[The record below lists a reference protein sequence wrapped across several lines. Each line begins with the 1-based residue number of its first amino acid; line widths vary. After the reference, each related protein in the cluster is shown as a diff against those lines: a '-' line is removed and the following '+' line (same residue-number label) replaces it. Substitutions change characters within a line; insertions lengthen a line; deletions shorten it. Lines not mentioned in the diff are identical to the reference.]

1 MTEIVD
7 DTVPEP
13 APEAAPP
20 AESTGETLRFSTTLS
35 PGDFLML
42 SLKNG
47 LLNIITLTLY
57 RFWGK
62 TEVRHRVWKGVRL
75 NNEAFEYTGRGM
87 ELFIGFLLALL
98 VLGLPFL
105 IIVFAVQF
113 MGPEYAFMVILPF
126 YLFFFWLWGFGVF
139 TAFRYMASRT
149 TWRGIRFQLKG
160 SATEYGFAYIGYI
173 LLSGITFGWTWPWAE
188 RALASKIWGSLNF
201 GDRKLRFRMERAE
214 REGVYG
220 PFAIGWV
227 GSIVGYILFAIIL
240 VGMAF
245 GMAHTFPSD
254 TGPDAMPP
262 IAFMLTIYGMML
274 LAAPFALLI
283 WAPYQAAMLRSVAAG
298 IGLDGATFKLN
309 VKAIPLW
316 WLTLTN
322 LLVLLVTV
330 GFLMPW
336 VQARTTRFIVERL
349 ESAGE
354 AELEA
359 AHQATRGPGS
369 GEGLADAFGFSAI

>member
-1 MTEIVD
+1 MTGIVD
-7 DTVPEP
+7 DNAPASTPAVEP
-13 APEAAPP
+13 A
-20 AESTGETLRFSTTLS
+20 GETLKFSTTII
-35 PGDFLML
+35 PGEYLLL

-47 LLNIITLTLY
+47 LLNLITLTLY

-62 TEVRHRVWKGVRL
+62 TEVRQRVWRGVRL

-87 ELFIGFLLALL
+87 ELFVGFLLALL

-105 IIVFAVQF
+105 VIVFAVQF
-113 MGPEYAFMVILPF
+113 MGPEYAFLVILPF

-160 SATEYGFAYIGYI
+160 SATEYGFTYIGLV
-173 LLSGITFGWTWPWAE
+173 LLSGLTLGWTWPWAE
-188 RALASKIWGSLNF
+188 RLLASKIWGELRF
-201 GDRKLRFRMERAE
+201 GDRKLRFRTERAE
-214 REGVYG
+214 REGIYG
-220 PFAIGWV
+220 PFAIGWF
-227 GSIVGYILFAIIL
+227 GTIVGYVLFAVVL
-240 VGMAF
+240 VGMTF
-245 GMAHTFPSD
+245 GMAHTLPTSAEP
-254 TGPDAMPP
+254 GALPP
-262 IAFMLTIYGMML
+262 IAFMLTLYGLML

-283 WAPYQAAMLRSVAAG
+283 WSPYQAAILRSVAAG
-298 IGLDGATFKLN
+298 VSLDGAVFKLK

-316 WLTLTN
+316 WLTVTN
-322 LLVLLVTV
+322 LLVLLVTL

-336 VQARTTRFIVERL
+336 VQARTSRFIVERL
-349 ESAGE
+349 ESTGE
-354 AELEA
+354 AELAA

>member
-1 MTEIVD
+1 MTDIVD
-7 DTVPEP
+7 DNAPASTPAVEP
-13 APEAAPP
+13 A
-20 AESTGETLRFSTTLS
+20 GETLKFSTTII
-35 PGDFLML
+35 PGEFLLL

-47 LLNIITLTLY
+47 LLNLITLTLY

-62 TEVRHRVWKGVRL
+62 TEVRQRVWRGVRL

-113 MGPEYAFMVILPF
+113 MGPEYAFLVILPF

-160 SATEYGFAYIGYI
+160 SATEYGFTYIGLV
-173 LLSGITFGWTWPWAE
+173 LLSGLTLGWTWPWAE
-188 RALASKIWGSLNF
+188 RLLASKIWGELRF
-201 GDRKLRFRMERAE
+201 GDRKLRFRTERAE
-214 REGVYG
+214 REGIYG
-220 PFAIGWV
+220 PFAIGWF
-227 GSIVGYILFAIIL
+227 GTIVGYVLFAVVV
-240 VGMAF
+240 VGMTF
-245 GMAHTFPSD
+245 GMAQTMPTS
-254 TGPDAMPP
+254 TEPGALPP
-262 IAFMLTIYGMML
+262 IAFMLTLYGLML

-283 WAPYQAAMLRSVAAG
+283 WSPYQAAILRSVAAG
-298 IGLDGATFKLN
+298 VSLDGASFRLK

-316 WLTLTN
+316 WLTVTN
-322 LLVLLVTV
+322 LLVLLVTL

-336 VQARTTRFIVERL
+336 VQARTSRFIVERL
-349 ESAGE
+349 ESTGE
-354 AELEA
+354 AELAA

>member
-1 MTEIVD
+1 MNDIVD
-7 DTVPEP
+7 DHTPAPVEP
-13 APEAAPP
+13 AGP
-20 AESTGETLRFSTTLS
+20 TGETLKFSSTIA
-35 PGDFLML
+35 PGDFLLL

-62 TEVRHRVWKGVRL
+62 TEVRQRIWKGVRL

-105 IIVFAVQF
+105 VIVFVVQF
-113 MGPEYAFMVILPF
+113 MGPEYAFMVIIPF

-160 SATEYGFAYIGYI
+160 SAVEYGFIYIGMVF
-173 LLSGITFGWTWPWAE
+173 LSGLTLGWMWPWAE
-188 RALASKIWGSLNF
+188 RLLASKIWSELRF

-214 REGVYG
+214 SEGVYG
-220 PFAIGWV
+220 PYAIGWV
-227 GSIVGYILFAIIL
+227 GSIVGYILFAIVI
-240 VGMAF
+240 VAITF
-245 GMAHTFPSD
+245 GMRHSLPSETD
-254 TGPDAMPP
+254 PNAMPP
-262 IAFMLTIYGMML
+262 IAFMLTLYGLML

-283 WAPYQAAMLRSVAAG
+283 WAPYHAAILRSVAAG
-298 IGLDGATFKLN
+298 VGIDRAVFKLK

-316 WLTLTN
+316 WLTVTN
-322 LLVLLVTV
+322 LLVLLFTV

-336 VQARTTRFIVERL
+336 VQARTARFIVERL
-349 ESAGE
+349 ESTGE
-354 AELEA
+354 AELAE
-359 AHQATRGPGS
+359 AHQAARGPGS

>member
-1 MTEIVD
+1 MTDIVD
-7 DTVPEP
+7 DNAPASTPAVEP
-13 APEAAPP
+13 A
-20 AESTGETLRFSTTLS
+20 GETLKFSTTII
-35 PGDFLML
+35 PGEFLLL

-47 LLNIITLTLY
+47 LLNLITLTLY

-62 TEVRHRVWKGVRL
+62 TEVRQRVWRGVRL

-113 MGPEYAFMVILPF
+113 MGPEYAFLVILPF

-160 SATEYGFAYIGYI
+160 SATEYGFTYIGLV
-173 LLSGITFGWTWPWAE
+173 LLSGLTLGWTWPWAE
-188 RALASKIWGSLNF
+188 RLLASKIWGELRF
-201 GDRKLRFRMERAE
+201 GDRKLRFRTERAE
-214 REGVYG
+214 REGIYG
-220 PFAIGWV
+220 PFAIGWF
-227 GSIVGYILFAIIL
+227 GTIVGYVLFAVVV
-240 VGMAF
+240 VGMTF
-245 GMAHTFPSD
+245 GMAHTMPTS
-254 TGPDAMPP
+254 TEPGALPP
-262 IAFMLTIYGMML
+262 IAFMLTLYGLML

-283 WAPYQAAMLRSVAAG
+283 WSPYQAAILRSVAAG
-298 IGLDGATFKLN
+298 VSLDGAAFKLK

-316 WLTLTN
+316 WLTVTN
-322 LLVLLVTV
+322 LLVLLVTL

-336 VQARTTRFIVERL
+336 VQARTSRFIVERL
-349 ESAGE
+349 ESTGE
-354 AELEA
+354 AELAA

>member
-1 MTEIVD
+1 MTDIVD
-7 DTVPEP
+7 DNAPASMPAVEP
-13 APEAAPP
+13 A
-20 AESTGETLRFSTTLS
+20 GETLKFSTTII
-35 PGDFLML
+35 PGEFLLL

-47 LLNIITLTLY
+47 LLNLITLTLY

-62 TEVRHRVWKGVRL
+62 TEVRQRVWRGVRL

-105 IIVFAVQF
+105 IIVFAIQF
-113 MGPEYAFMVILPF
+113 MGPEYAFLVILPF

-160 SATEYGFAYIGYI
+160 SATEYGFTYIGLV
-173 LLSGITFGWTWPWAE
+173 LLSGLTLGWTWPWAE
-188 RALASKIWGSLNF
+188 RLLASKIWGELRF
-201 GDRKLRFRMERAE
+201 GDRKLRFRTERAE
-214 REGVYG
+214 REGIYG
-220 PFAIGWV
+220 PFAIGWF
-227 GSIVGYILFAIIL
+227 GTIVGYVLFAVVV
-240 VGMAF
+240 VGMTF
-245 GMAHTFPSD
+245 GMAHTMPTS
-254 TGPDAMPP
+254 TEPGALPP
-262 IAFMLTIYGMML
+262 IAFMLTLYGLML

-283 WAPYQAAMLRSVAAG
+283 WSPYQAAILRSVAAG
-298 IGLDGATFKLN
+298 VSLDGAAFRLK

-316 WLTLTN
+316 WLTVTN
-322 LLVLLVTV
+322 LLVLLVTL

-336 VQARTTRFIVERL
+336 VQARTSRFIVERL
-349 ESAGE
+349 ESTGE
-354 AELEA
+354 AELAA

>member
-1 MTEIVD
+1 MTDIVD
-7 DTVPEP
+7 DNAPASTPAVEP
-13 APEAAPP
+13 A
-20 AESTGETLRFSTTLS
+20 GETLKLSTTII
-35 PGDFLML
+35 PGEFLLL

-47 LLNIITLTLY
+47 LLNLITLTLY

-62 TEVRHRVWKGVRL
+62 TEVRQRVWRGVRL
-75 NNEAFEYTGRGM
+75 NDEAFEYTGRGM

-113 MGPEYAFMVILPF
+113 MGPEYAFLVILPF

-160 SATEYGFAYIGYI
+160 SATEYGFTYIGLV
-173 LLSGITFGWTWPWAE
+173 LLSGLTLGWTWPWAE
-188 RALASKIWGSLNF
+188 RLLASKIWGELRF
-201 GDRKLRFRMERAE
+201 GDRKLRFRTERAE
-214 REGVYG
+214 REGIYG
-220 PFAIGWV
+220 PFAIGWF
-227 GSIVGYILFAIIL
+227 GTIVGYVLFAVVV
-240 VGMAF
+240 VGMTF
-245 GMAHTFPSD
+245 GMAHTMPTS
-254 TGPDAMPP
+254 TEPGALPP
-262 IAFMLTIYGMML
+262 IAFMLTLYGLML

-283 WAPYQAAMLRSVAAG
+283 WSPYQAAILRSVAAG
-298 IGLDGATFKLN
+298 VSLDGAAFKLK

-316 WLTLTN
+316 WLTVTN
-322 LLVLLVTV
+322 LLVLLVTL

-336 VQARTTRFIVERL
+336 VQARTSRFIVERL
-349 ESAGE
+349 ESTGE
-354 AELEA
+354 AELAA

>member
-1 MTEIVD
+1 MTDIVD
-7 DTVPEP
+7 DNAP
-13 APEAAPP
+13 ASAP
-20 AESTGETLRFSTTLS
+20 ASESAGETLKFSTTII
-35 PGDFLML
+35 PGEFLLL

-47 LLNIITLTLY
+47 LLNLITLTLY

-62 TEVRHRVWKGVRL
+62 TEVRQRVWRGVRL

-105 IIVFAVQF
+105 VIVFAVQF
-113 MGPEYAFMVILPF
+113 MGPEYAFLVILPF

-160 SATEYGFAYIGYI
+160 SATEYGFTYIGMV
-173 LLSGITFGWTWPWAE
+173 LLSGLTAGWTWPWAE
-188 RALASKIWGSLNF
+188 RLLASKIWGELRF
-201 GDRKLRFRMERAE
+201 GDRKLRFRTDRAE

-220 PFAIGWV
+220 PFAIGWF
-227 GSIVGYILFAIIL
+227 GTIVGYVLFAVVV
-240 VGMAF
+240 VGMTF
-245 GMAHTFPSD
+245 GMAHTMPFSTDPN
-254 TGPDAMPP
+254 AMPP
-262 IAFMLTIYGMML
+262 IAFMLTLYGLML

-283 WAPYQAAMLRSVAAG
+283 WSPYQAAILRSVAAG
-298 IGLDGATFKLN
+298 VSLDGAMFKLK

-316 WLTLTN
+316 WLTVTN
-322 LLVLLVTV
+322 LLVLLVTL

-336 VQARTTRFIVERL
+336 VQARTSRFIVERL
-349 ESAGE
+349 ESTGE
-354 AELEA
+354 AELA
-359 AHQATRGPGS
+359 SAHQATRGPGS

>member
-1 MTEIVD
+1 MTGIVD
-7 DTVPEP
+7 DNAPASTPAVEP
-13 APEAAPP
+13 A
-20 AESTGETLRFSTTLS
+20 GETLKFSTTII
-35 PGDFLML
+35 PGEFLLL

-47 LLNIITLTLY
+47 LLNLITLTLY

-62 TEVRHRVWKGVRL
+62 TEVRQRVWRGVRL

-87 ELFIGFLLALL
+87 ELFVGFLLALL

-105 IIVFAVQF
+105 VIVFAVQF
-113 MGPEYAFMVILPF
+113 MGPEYAFLVILPF

-160 SATEYGFAYIGYI
+160 SATEYGFTYIGLV
-173 LLSGITFGWTWPWAE
+173 LLSGLTLGWTWPWAE
-188 RALASKIWGSLNF
+188 RLLASKIWGELRF
-201 GDRKLRFRMERAE
+201 GDRKLRFRTERAE
-214 REGVYG
+214 REGIYG
-220 PFAIGWV
+220 PFAIGWF
-227 GSIVGYILFAIIL
+227 GTIVGYVLFAVVL
-240 VGMAF
+240 VGMTF
-245 GMAHTFPSD
+245 GMAHTLPTSAEP
-254 TGPDAMPP
+254 GALPP
-262 IAFMLTIYGMML
+262 IAFMLTLYGLML

-283 WAPYQAAMLRSVAAG
+283 WSPYQAAILRSVAAG
-298 IGLDGATFKLN
+298 VSLDGAVFKLK

-316 WLTLTN
+316 WLTVTN
-322 LLVLLVTV
+322 LLVLLVTL

-336 VQARTTRFIVERL
+336 VQARTSRFIVERL
-349 ESAGE
+349 ESTGE
-354 AELEA
+354 AELAA

>member
-1 MTEIVD
+1 MTDIVD
-7 DTVPEP
+7 DNAPASTPAMEP
-13 APEAAPP
+13 A
-20 AESTGETLRFSTTLS
+20 GETLKFSTTII
-35 PGDFLML
+35 PGEFLLL

-47 LLNIITLTLY
+47 LLNLITLTLY

-62 TEVRHRVWKGVRL
+62 TEVRQRVWRGVRL

-113 MGPEYAFMVILPF
+113 MGPEYAFLVILPF

-160 SATEYGFAYIGYI
+160 SATEYGFTYIGLV
-173 LLSGITFGWTWPWAE
+173 LLSGLTLGWTWPWAE
-188 RALASKIWGSLNF
+188 RLLASKIWGELRF
-201 GDRKLRFRMERAE
+201 GDRKLRFRTERAE
-214 REGVYG
+214 REGIYG
-220 PFAIGWV
+220 PFAIGWF
-227 GSIVGYILFAIIL
+227 GTIVGYVLFAVVV
-240 VGMAF
+240 VGMTF
-245 GMAHTFPSD
+245 GMAHTMPTS
-254 TGPDAMPP
+254 TEPGALPP
-262 IAFMLTIYGMML
+262 IAFMLTLYGLML

-283 WAPYQAAMLRSVAAG
+283 WSPYQAAILRSVAAG
-298 IGLDGATFKLN
+298 VSLDGAAFRLK

-316 WLTLTN
+316 WLTVTN
-322 LLVLLVTV
+322 LLVLLVTL

-336 VQARTTRFIVERL
+336 VQARTSRFIVERL
-349 ESAGE
+349 ESTGE
-354 AELEA
+354 AELAA

>member
-1 MTEIVD
+1 MTDIVD
-7 DTVPEP
+7 DNAPASAPAAEP
-13 APEAAPP
+13 A
-20 AESTGETLRFSTTLS
+20 GETLKFSTTII
-35 PGDFLML
+35 PGEFLLL

-47 LLNIITLTLY
+47 LLNLITLTLY

-62 TEVRHRVWKGVRL
+62 TEVRQRVWRGVRL

-105 IIVFAVQF
+105 VIVFAVQF
-113 MGPEYAFMVILPF
+113 MGPEYAFLVILPF

-160 SATEYGFAYIGYI
+160 SATEYGFTYIGMV
-173 LLSGITFGWTWPWAE
+173 LLSGLTLGWTWPWAE
-188 RALASKIWGSLNF
+188 RLLASKIWGELRF
-201 GDRKLRFRMERAE
+201 GDRKLRFRMDRAE

-220 PFAIGWV
+220 PFAIGWF
-227 GSIVGYILFAIIL
+227 GTIVGYVLFAVVV
-240 VGMAF
+240 VGMTF
-245 GMAHTFPSD
+245 GMAHTMPSSTD
-254 TGPDAMPP
+254 PNAMPP
-262 IAFMLTIYGMML
+262 IAFMLTLYGLML

-283 WAPYQAAMLRSVAAG
+283 WSPYQAAILRSVAAG
-298 IGLDGATFKLN
+298 VNLDGAMFKLK

-316 WLTLTN
+316 WLTVTN
-322 LLVLLVTV
+322 LLVLLVTL

-336 VQARTTRFIVERL
+336 VQARTSRFIVERL
-349 ESAGE
+349 ESTGE
-354 AELEA
+354 AELA
-359 AHQATRGPGS
+359 SAHQATRGPGS

>member
-1 MTEIVD
+1 MTDIVD
-7 DTVPEP
+7 DNAPASTPAVEP
-13 APEAAPP
+13 A
-20 AESTGETLRFSTTLS
+20 GETLKFSTTII
-35 PGDFLML
+35 PGEFLLL

-47 LLNIITLTLY
+47 LLNLITLTLY

-62 TEVRHRVWKGVRL
+62 TEVRQRVWRSVRL

-113 MGPEYAFMVILPF
+113 MGTEYAFLVILPF

-160 SATEYGFAYIGYI
+160 SATEYGFTYIGLV
-173 LLSGITFGWTWPWAE
+173 LLSGLTLGWTWPWAE
-188 RALASKIWGSLNF
+188 RLLASKIWGELRF
-201 GDRKLRFRMERAE
+201 GDRKLRFRTERAE
-214 REGVYG
+214 REGIYG
-220 PFAIGWV
+220 PFAIGWF
-227 GSIVGYILFAIIL
+227 GTIVGYVLFAVVV
-240 VGMAF
+240 VGMTF
-245 GMAHTFPSD
+245 GMAHT
-254 TGPDAMPP
+254 MPTSTEP
-262 IAFMLTIYGMML
+262 GALPPFAFMLTLYGLML

-283 WAPYQAAMLRSVAAG
+283 WSPYQAAILRSVAAG
-298 IGLDGATFKLN
+298 VSLDGAAFKLK

-316 WLTLTN
+316 WLTVTN
-322 LLVLLVTV
+322 LLVLLVTL

-336 VQARTTRFIVERL
+336 VQARTSRFIVERL
-349 ESAGE
+349 ESTGE
-354 AELEA
+354 AELAA